1 MSKTSSV
8 FSLSMTSSKFDRSMC
23 KLSTKLA
30 FVCAIILPFIGQG
43 QSVQVVES
51 AAAVEAGPTQMG
63 LLDDDWELQVGD
75 RLVYQV
81 LEEHEEELLL
91 AVNGNGE
98 LLVPLL
104 GSFPAEGKTSKG
116 LAYEIKQ
123 KLEVDFFHR
132 ATVLITQ
139 REVDRNRG
147 RVKVIGEV
155 KRQGEQLIPADSPLT
170 LSQAILA
177 GGGFTLDADESKVSV
192 VSAGQ
197 EQPRVEVDLGAMLSS
212 GDLSDD
218 PILISGD
225 VVIVAR
231 ADHAGSQVYVLGAVN
246 SPGLYSI
253 RGSQFTLSQVIL
265 MADGFTRFAKK
276 TKVRLVSKD
285 GKGEKVESLVN
296 VGKILDGGNRD
307 NDPVVQPG
315 DMVIV
320 EEKMISFTG

>member
-1 MSKTSSV
+1 MFVSIKPLAL
-8 FSLSMTSSKFDRSMC
+8 LS
-23 KLSTKLA
+23 
-30 FVCAIILPFIGQG
+30 AIILSSLCQVHGQVAEVLA
-43 QSVQVVES
+43 QNAQT
-51 AAAVEAGPTQMG
+51 AAADAVEVSPTQMA
-63 LLDDDWELQVGD
+63 LLDDDWELQIGD

-81 LEEHEEELLL
+81 LEEQEDELLL

-104 GSFPAEGKTSKG
+104 GSFPAQGKTSKS

-123 KLEVDFFHR
+123 ELELDFFHR
-132 ATVLITQ
+132 ATVVITQ
-139 REVDRNRG
+139 REIDRNRG

-177 GGGFTLDADESKVSV
+177 SGGFTLNADESKVSV
-192 VSAGQ
+192 VSEGQ
-197 EQPRVEVDLGAMLSS
+197 GRPRLEIDLGAMLSS
-212 GDLSDD
+212 GDLSQD
-218 PILISGD
+218 PVLTSGD

-231 ADHAGSQVYVLGAVN
+231 ADYAGSQVYVLGAVN

-276 TKVRLVSKD
+276 TKVRLISKD
-285 GKGEKVESLVN
+285 ERGEKIESLVN
-296 VGKILDGGNRD
+296 VDKILDGGDRD
-307 NDPVVQPG
+307 DDPVVKPG